1 MVDNCYDGQ
10 CRTWKTATTTMKDT
24 NEDDDDDVDELRNHG
39 YLGPGGS
46 ENDPGG
52 GDWVGGA

>member
-10 CRTWKTATTTMKDT
+10 CRTWKTMKDT
-24 NEDDDDDVDELRNHG
+24 NKDDDDDVDELRNHG